1 MSHDQRPGRV
11 RVFSSGN
18 PAETP
23 QRRRSDPKPVPAVP
37 DAHPDAS
44 PPASAR
50 SLVTRA
56 LLFLIACAAGGAI
69 VSASGLLGMVGR

>member
-23 QRRRSDPKPVPAVP
+23 QRRRSDPKPVAAVP
-37 DAHPDAS
+37 DALPDA
-44 PPASAR
+44 PAPASAR

-56 LLFLIACAAGGAI
+56 LLFLVACAAGGAI
-69 VSASGLLGMVGR
+69 VSASGMLGMVGR

>member
-23 QRRRSDPKPVPAVP
+23 QRRRTDPKPAPVAAALPEA
-37 DAHPDAS
+37 
-44 PPASAR
+44 PASLR
-50 SLVTRA
+50 PLLMRA
-56 LLFLIACAAGGAI
+56 ALFLVAAAIGGAA
-69 VSASGLLGMVGR
+69 VTAVGLLEMVGR